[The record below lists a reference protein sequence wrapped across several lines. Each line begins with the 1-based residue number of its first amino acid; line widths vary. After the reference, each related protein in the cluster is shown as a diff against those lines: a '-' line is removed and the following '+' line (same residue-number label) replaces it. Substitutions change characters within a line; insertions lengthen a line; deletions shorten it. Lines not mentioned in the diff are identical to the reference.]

1 MRYVYPD
8 FKALRFNYKGGMINC
23 FWKDL
28 FGFSFKKI
36 GTNTISFNYARF
48 SIFWEGFFEG
58 IKHLIIG

>member
-8 FKALRFNYKGGMINC
+8 FYALRFRYKGGAINC

-28 FGFSFKKI
+28 FGFSIKKM
-36 GTNTISFNYARF
+36 GTNTIVFNYARF
-48 SIFWEGFFEG
+48 RIFWRSFFEG